1 MSDTPRTDAA
11 LVDHMPETS
20 EWSQCYLDLTIH
32 ARQLER
38 ELNAATAENEAMLD
52 AVAVANYAICDLRLF
67 ASSECDMSL
76 SNRALNKLKP
86 FLK

>member
-1 MSDTPRTDAA
+1 MSDTPRTDRSIIQQYAKMCGC
-11 LVDHMPETS
+11 VYS
-20 EWSQCYLDLTIH
+20 EITFAGF

-38 ELNAATAENEAMLD
+38 ELNAAKAENEAMLD

-76 SNRALNKLKP
+76 SNRALTKLKP